1 MIVDNNSRVTDA
13 VKALKQAFFAC
24 RNGVVADALRAAGD
38 PHRYIM
44 GCQLTD
50 VASIVSQF
58 SQFSQNSLDSQLS
71 PESRQ
76 PQPDSCQHVGT
87 GRALSASADS
97 SHLSQNSQDSQESY
111 FARLAQ
117 ALWSDSDHRECR
129 MAATML
135 YPVDEFDMVLS
146 LQWCRSVETA
156 EIADVLCHRL
166 LRKLPFAPTLAE
178 RLLEESNERLVRY
191 TAFRLLLNLVLMG
204 KVQPDWELLNTIE
217 AEQARGEALLQPVLT
232 SLREEIA
239 EA

>member
-1 MIVDNNSRVTDA
+1 
-13 VKALKQAFFAC
+13 
-24 RNGVVADALRAAGD
+24 
-38 PHRYIM
+38 
-44 GCQLTD
+44 
-50 VASIVSQF
+50 
-58 SQFSQNSLDSQLS
+58 
-71 PESRQ
+71 
-76 PQPDSCQHVGT
+76 
-87 GRALSASADS
+87 
-97 SHLSQNSQDSQESY
+97 
-111 FARLAQ
+111 
-117 ALWSDSDHRECR
+117 

-178 RLLEESNERLVRY
+178 RLLEENNERLVRY